1 MNHKFTGCLVAAVIW
16 FGTAAVEAF
25 SLECSGT
32 TSPYAS
38 AVVAGTFAPGFD
50 VFRYN
55 YTFGIDDDGNMDSV
69 RYGEAVDQGVFRPF
83 GNAGHIG
90 PDGAFHFSTQSDQ
103 TGPAPIWLFVLA
115 GDNDFAICSST
126 SPNWQ
131 VPADGLGSLSINTS
145 EADIFAVG
153 RKMGSGIALNGGLPM
168 PEPSPLALSAFAGL
182 AWGVY
187 AFCRRQR

>member
-25 SLECSGT
+25 SLQYSGT
-32 TSPYAS
+32 VYPGGE
-38 AVVAGTFAPGFD
+38 VVAGTFAPGFN

-55 YTFGIDDDGNMDSV
+55 YTFGDQYGNMNSV
-69 RYGEAVDQGVFRPF
+69 WYEEAVARGVFRPF
-83 GNAGHIG
+83 GTGGVTDAG
-90 PDGAFHFSTQSDQ
+90 GAFHISTQSDQ
-103 TGPAPIWLFVLA
+103 TGPAPIWLFVRG
-115 GDNDFAICSST
+115 GDSDFGLCSST

-145 EADIFAVG
+145 EADIFAFG
-153 RKMGSGIALNGGLPM
+153 RKIGSGITLNGGLPM